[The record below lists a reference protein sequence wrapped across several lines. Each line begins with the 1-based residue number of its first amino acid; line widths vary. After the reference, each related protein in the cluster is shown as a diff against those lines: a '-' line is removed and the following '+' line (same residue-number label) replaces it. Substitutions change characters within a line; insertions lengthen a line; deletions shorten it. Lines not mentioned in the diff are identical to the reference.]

1 MRLEDH
7 FVHVRELL
15 RDSDRQN
22 PHLNFCTIQLAGPCC
37 NSLNHALR
45 KQGSHVMSLVPDGQP
60 VLDADSVS
68 QLLVPD
74 GQPVLIIILN
84 QQMVNGFINQLSG
97 LQ

>member
-1 MRLEDH
+1 
-7 FVHVRELL
+7 
-15 RDSDRQN
+15 
-22 PHLNFCTIQLAGPCC
+22 
-37 NSLNHALR
+37 
-45 KQGSHVMSLVPDGQP
+45 MSLVPDGQP